1 MRWSARSLQSV
12 GGNGSTNYME
22 ARVSMFRDVNVLC
35 LRSQK
40 FVSLVLRL
48 TTLRNCCYEHSH
60 KALRLKPNFHP
71 HDKRPFLLLKHV
83 APVTNLILISGGQNS
98 GDQHGNFQTM
108 LRGSIFVIVVE
119 EKLSIR
125 VF

>member
-1 MRWSARSLQSV
+1 
-12 GGNGSTNYME
+12 ME
-22 ARVSMFRDVNVLC
+22 ARVSMLRDVNVLC

-48 TTLRNCCYEHSH
+48 TTLRNCCYEYSH
-60 KALRLKPNFHP
+60 KTLRLKHNFHP
-71 HDKRPFLLLKHV
+71 HDKRHFFLLKHV

-98 GDQHGNFQTM
+98 EVRHGQFSNHVK
-108 LRGSIFVIVVE
+108 GCIFVIVVE